1 MLTGIRLLLNMRVLP
16 RLVVRLMLDPR
27 VPLRLKLIVPAA
39 IIYLVSPWDVVPDM
53 IPALGRLDDVLV
65 VLFLVVMF
73 LGTVSKDVVADLL
86 RKMGVG
92 GGTSGGGSR
101 SDRTVIDGEYRVV
114 DDGK

>member
-1 MLTGIRLLLNMRVLP
+1 MLTGIRLLMNMRVLP
-16 RLVVRLMLDPR
+16 RLVGRLMLDPR
-27 VPLRLKLIVPAA
+27 VPLRLKLMLPAA
-39 IIYLVSPWDVVPDM
+39 IIYLISPWDVVPDM

-73 LGTVSKDVVADLL
+73 LGTVPKNVVADLL

-92 GGTSGGGSR
+92 GGASGGPSR
-101 SDRTVIDGEYRVV
+101 PDRAVIDGEYRVV